1 MKEDIHPYFRKKT
14 PDELLEE
21 IRESTM
27 GKLKLY
33 IGAAPGVGKTYKM
46 LQDAHDLKREGID
59 VVIGY
64 VETHKRSETEAQI
77 GDLEQIPLM
86 EIPYKGRIFYELNIE
101 EIIRRSP
108 EVVVVDELAHTNIR
122 GSKNAKR
129 YMDVDEL
136 LEAGIHVVSA
146 VNIQHLESVHD
157 IIQTLTGVS
166 VRERVPD
173 RFIQKADEV
182 QLIDASP
189 ETLRKRLVEG
199 KIYAPEKIEQ
209 SLQNFF
215 TSTNLSAL
223 RELALREIADDVDE
237 RIEKSSGALFDGPV
251 GIHEKILV
259 CVQYGTTSE
268 KLIRR
273 GYRMAN
279 RLNAE
284 LYILNVAD
292 STSKVHSPFKKEEIK
307 QWKELAKQFN
317 ATFIIEEKNKR
328 KPEVVIIDVAK
339 RFFITQILLGQSA
352 RTRWEEI
359 KKGSIV
365 NAIMRKTS
373 NIDIHIVADSRR
385 S

>member
-1 MKEDIHPYFRKKT
+1 MPEEMHPYFRKKT

-21 IRESTM
+21 INEGRR

-59 VVIGY
+59 VTIGY
-64 VETHKRSETEAQI
+64 VETHRRSETEAQI
-77 GDLEQIPLM
+77 GNLEQIPLM
-86 EIPYKGRIFYELNIE
+86 KISYKGRIFDELNIE
-101 EIIRRSP
+101 EIKRRAP
-108 EVVVVDELAHTNIR
+108 EAVIIDELAHTNIP
-122 GSKNAKR
+122 GSKHVKR

-136 LEAGIHVVSA
+136 LEAGIDVISA

-157 IIQTLTGVS
+157 IVRTLSGVA

-173 RFIQKADEV
+173 RFIQKANEV
-182 QLIDASP
+182 QFIDASP
-189 ETLRKRLVEG
+189 ETLRKRLEDG
-199 KIYAPEKIEQ
+199 KIYAPEKIQQ
-209 SLQNFF
+209 SLENFF
-215 TSTNLSAL
+215 TTTNLSAL

-237 RIEKSSGALFDGPV
+237 RIEKTSGKLFEGPV

-259 CVQYGTTSE
+259 CVHYGTTSE

-279 RLNAE
+279 RLNAD
-284 LYILNVAD
+284 LYILTVAD
-292 STSKVHSPFKKEEIK
+292 DHEPLSNAKSEKIK
-307 QWKELAKQFN
+307 QWMELAEQFN
-317 ATFIIEEKNKR
+317 ATFILEKRNNK
-328 KPEVVIIDVAK
+328 KPEAIIIDIANK
-339 RFFITQILLGQSA
+339 YFITQILLGQSA
-352 RTRWEEI
+352 RTRWEEV

-373 NIDIHIVADSRR
+373 NIDIHIVADNRR